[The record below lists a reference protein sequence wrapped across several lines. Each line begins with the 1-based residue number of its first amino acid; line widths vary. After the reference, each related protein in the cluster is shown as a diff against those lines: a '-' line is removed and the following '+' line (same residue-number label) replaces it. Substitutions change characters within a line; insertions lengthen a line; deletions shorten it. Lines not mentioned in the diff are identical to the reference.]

1 MPQLRRR
8 MAAAGVA
15 TLALALI
22 TGSAGSAVAL
32 DDPPTAPPSYAP
44 SWLALTTSASSST
57 VTLMPSA
64 GSDPVPTQVL
74 TERKGCEL
82 STSPTLMGFTGDPAL
97 RRGATSAGMSNGRI
111 GVREST
117 TASGTSCSAVDSGGE
132 SLTLTLGSGVGGRV
146 AASASL
152 DLDLK
157 GNTRIHAIA
166 THGDGPA
173 TTFELRSG
181 TAIDPAQPTGTAI
194 DPAEPTRGYIFN
206 CVNNGSA
213 DSGSDNTT
221 DNNCRWEISAPSW
234 TSLAEDGV
242 VFDTLELRALAG
254 SFSLMGGAEG
264 VVPGQLAT
272 TPPYLGA
279 AGASYFELVDGVL
292 DCSEGKNRATLSPT
306 GPVPRS
312 TWTRLGNLA
321 TGNPVATGCAPYPYS
336 ATTGLDDQ
344 DRPYAQFNKPL
355 DFEPNAQAIWETT
368 FLYSGNAIPPVYMDL
383 DGDDRGEF
391 QLEPC
396 QASWYT
402 SGTFVGPLTS
412 DGVPNPFACLISAT
426 KGKNIGSSKSAIYSV
441 YVYGDATMRR

>member
-1 MPQLRRR
+1 MTQFSRR
-8 MAAAGVA
+8 VA
-15 TLALALI
+15 TTGVVALALALI
-22 TGSAGSAVAL
+22 TGSAGSAGAV
-32 DDPPTAPPSYAP
+32 DDGPVVPPTYVP
-44 SWLALTTSASSST
+44 SWLALTTSATASSL
-57 VTLMPSA
+57 TLLPA
-64 GSDPVPTQVL
+64 ALGDPVPPQVL
-74 TERKGCEL
+74 TARKGCEL
-82 STSPTLMGFTGDPAL
+82 STSPTLMDFVGDPAL
-97 RRGATSAGMSNGRI
+97 RRGASSVGMANGRI

-132 SLTLTLGSGVGGRV
+132 LLTLTLGSAVGGRV

-157 GNTRIHAIA
+157 GNTRIQA
-166 THGDGPA
+166 TARHGDGPA
-173 TTFELRSG
+173 ATFELRSG
-181 TAIDPAQPTGTAI
+181 TAINPAQPTGTPI
-194 DPAEPTRGYIFN
+194 DPATPTRGYIFN

-221 DNNCRWEISAPSW
+221 NNNCRWEISAPSW

-264 VVPGQLAT
+264 VVEGQLGA
-272 TPPYLGA
+272 TPPYLGP

-292 DCSEGKNRATLSPT
+292 DCGEGKNKATLRPS
-306 GPVPRS
+306 GRVAKS
-312 TWTRLGNLA
+312 TWTRLGNL
-321 TGNPVATGCAPYPYS
+321 TPGGSVTTGCAPYPYS
-336 ATTGLDDQ
+336 ATTGMDGE

-355 DFEPNAQAIWETT
+355 DVEPNAQATWETT

-383 DGDDRGEF
+383 DGDTDLDGDDRGEF

-402 SGTFVGPLTS
+402 NGAFVGPLS
-412 DGVPNPFACLISAT
+412 SVGVPNPSACLVSVT
-426 KGKNIGSSKSAIYSV
+426 KGKNVG
-441 YVYGDATMRR
+441 